1 MEQWDNMA
9 ANGTMAKARFRHWR
23 NKIDGSLDRREAKYA
38 TMFNEAFR
46 SNTGE
51 APAFYPT
58 AGAANYSLLY
68 TLMRCLTELPVA
80 KTLELGMGQSTILL
94 DALSADAVSV
104 DHEKPWVERMAGR
117 VKHPCVH
124 APLVERQVHGYAVPC
139 YDFVASQFDMILV
152 DGPQG
157 ARRRSRWCSLDI
169 LDKCLGD
176 EFIVIFDDAAR
187 KGEQDTVRE
196 FLTSRNAELHLIQG
210 SDAQIIIYTPK
221 FAVVKYF

>member
-1 MEQWDNMA
+1 MA
-9 ANGTMAKARFRHWR
+9 TNGLLAKARFRQWR

-46 SNTGE
+46 SKTGE

-68 TLMRCLTELPVA
+68 TLMRCLTELPVS

-94 DALSADAVSV
+94 DALGVDAVSV
-104 DHEKPWVERMAGR
+104 DHEKPWVERMAER
-117 VKHPCVH
+117 VKHPCVY

-139 YDFVASQFDMILV
+139 YDFVASQFDMVLV

-157 ARRRSRWCSLDI
+157 TPRRSRWCSLDI

-196 FLTSRNAELHLIQG
+196 FMTRRNAELHLIQG
-210 SDAQIIIYTPK
+210 SDAQIIAYSPK